1 MLDEV
6 SVTFEGKTIS
16 AEAGTSIAVALSR
29 AGIVQLGVSR
39 NKRRPRGAFCGMGWC
54 SACTVTVD
62 GERRV
67 AACLTPVVEGMEVRR
82 IDG

>member
-1 MLDEV
+1 MPSEV
-6 SVTFEGKTIS
+6 RFTFEGQRLS
-16 AEAGTSIAVALSR
+16 ATPGTTIAVALDA
-29 AGIVQLGVSR
+29 AGIVKLSVSR
-39 NKRRPRGAFCGMGWC
+39 NKHRPRGAFCGMGWC
-54 SACTVTVD
+54 SACTVLVD